1 MNNYLFAEGSLCSKN
16 TGDIM
21 ELIELNNKLS
31 DLVPDS
37 DFKLDNRR
45 GLTLLEFIKKYTQKI
60 PFNNESDFWDA
71 FFFMLDNNPEE
82 LAKFYLAE
90 NIADGTLPP
99 HQALILAVLQILET
113 PRTLLN
119 SLPAV
124 HRNLYYRDLLGL
136 SSRPANPDQ
145 VALSIALNPTVSTQL
160 LAKGTLFEAG
170 QDAQGAPLHYRLD
183 ASLLVNRGY
192 ISDLRWL
199 WKKESQGWVTAA
211 PLDVQNQINLPTTG
225 VHLFSE
231 TPSDR
236 SVAGGLLIVAARLAM
251 EEGER
256 RITLTFAENIEVAR
270 FASIQISSGD
280 RWLALTPV
288 VPASKTVTLMLSARE
303 PAISAPD
310 NLDDLIF
317 EQPVLRLQAAKDQ
330 QLPRVTAVQVEQL
343 QTIDADS
350 QRDVHTMVAVNA
362 PFDSYYLTPFGYSRN
377 DEWMQETGSSLYLG
391 FSDVAPGQTLSL
403 YWKLKTPIQPSVA
416 WFYLNQE
423 NQWAALDAWV
433 NDETQSLYQ
442 DGLWRLVLP
451 TDAADQASQM
461 PSGRHWLKGVVS
473 VPEQADVWRSYPRL
487 QGVIDNAM
495 TATLINA
502 ETLSDNHFLQAL
514 PAETIQ
520 RSVEPIPVLST
531 ITQPWASWNG
541 RMAESDGEFFERE
554 AQRLS
559 HRNRALTWGNMVT
572 LLKQRYL
579 SIFDVKYPGNDELTR
594 VPAPETQQLTVIP
607 VTHYNDGDD
616 PLRPLLNP
624 ARLAEMANWL
634 EQRDSLWASIT
645 VANPTYIDVHI
656 NYQLIF
662 KSGVN
667 PDFGYQQL
675 QQSLSE
681 VYMPWSGDE
690 QRAVMMNNNIGYF
703 QLLATIQQH
712 PLVERV
718 TSLTL
723 RREGANTAIDDMAS
737 VDANNN
743 EVLILVWENDDLVQR
758 RGSKI

>member
-1 MNNYLFAEGSLCSKN
+1 
-16 TGDIM
+16 M
-21 ELIELNNKLS
+21 ELTALNNKLS
-31 DLVPDS
+31 DLASDS
-37 DFKLDNRR
+37 DLKLDSRSS
-45 GLTLLEFIKKYTQKI
+45 LTLLEFIKEYTHQI
-60 PFNNESDFWDA
+60 PFNDKENFWDA
-71 FFFMLDNNPEE
+71 FFFMLDNAPEE
-82 LAKFYLAE
+82 LAKLYQAE
-90 NIADGTLPP
+90 MAADGTLPP
-99 HQALILAVLQILET
+99 HQAFMLAILQILET
-113 PRTLLN
+113 PRALLN

-124 HRNLYYRDLLGL
+124 HRNIYYRDLLGL

-160 LAKGTLFEAG
+160 LAEGTLFEAG
-170 QDAQGAPLHYRLD
+170 QDAQGNSLHYGLD
-183 ASLLVNRGY
+183 ASLLANRGY

-199 WKKESQGWVTAA
+199 RRKEPQGWIIAA
-211 PLDVQNQINLPTTG
+211 PLDVQNQIDLPTPG
-225 VHLFSE
+225 IRLFSD
-231 TPSDR
+231 TPGDR
-236 SVAGGLLIVAARLAM
+236 PVASGLLIVAALLAM
-251 EEGER
+251 EEGDR
-256 RITLTFAENIEVAR
+256 QITLTFSENIAVTT
-270 FASIQISSGD
+270 FTSIHISSGD
-280 RWLALTPV
+280 GWLALTPV
-288 VPASKTVTLMLSARE
+288 VVAKTVTLTLSDLE

-310 NLDDLIF
+310 NLDDLTF
-317 EQPVLRLQAAKDQ
+317 EHPVLRLQAVENHT
-330 QLPRVTAVQVEQL
+330 LPTVMAVQVEQL
-343 QTIDADS
+343 PTTDTDS
-350 QRDVHTMVAVNA
+350 QRDVRTVDA

-377 DEWMQETGSSLYLG
+377 DEWTQETGTSLYLG
-391 FSDVAPGQTLSL
+391 FSDITPGQTLSL
-403 YWKLKTPIQPSVA
+403 YWKLKTPIQPTVA
-416 WFYLNQE
+416 WFYLNQK

-433 NDETQSLYQ
+433 NDETQNLYQ

-451 TDAADQASQM
+451 ADAANQASQM
-461 PSGRHWLKGVVS
+461 PGGRHWLKGVVNI
-473 VPEQADVWRSYPRL
+473 PEQADVWQSYPWL
-487 QGVIDNAM
+487 QGVIYNAM

-502 ETLSDNHFLQAL
+502 ETLSDSHFLQAL

-520 RSVEPIPVLST
+520 RSVEPIPVVST
-531 ITQPWASWNG
+531 ITQPWASWDG
-541 RMAESDGEFFERE
+541 RMAESSGEFFERE

-572 LLKQRYL
+572 LLKQRYI
-579 SIFDVKYPGNDELTR
+579 SIFDVKYPGNDELTL
-594 VPAPETQQLTVIP
+594 VPAPEIQQLTVIP
-607 VTHYNDGDD
+607 VNHYNDGDD
-616 PLRPLLNP
+616 PLRPVLNT
-624 ARLAEMANWL
+624 ARLAEMADWL
-634 EQRDSLWASIT
+634 EQRDSLWASII
-645 VANPTYIDVHI
+645 VVNPTYIDVHI